1 MRSTD
6 YIKIEEFQKE
16 IDELEQGYDSILNY
30 LYDLNNT
37 CVVEKERQD
46 FAYFEVEELAYE
58 DEELGIEEVV
68 YALYT
73 TGIPFSVIFKST
85 KGELGIIFGTYYE
98 YAEALYNILNG
109 SFWVNSLQMETT
121 VNEQHELL
129 GKKEVFDK
137 VYKFSGIIRGGIQ
150 KKDKEKNF
158 DTVIDSLMSGI
169 RGEDFSIVIVAK
181 PMIRQDIIT
190 LLNDWSELKNRGD
203 VIKSRQVS
211 LHDDLHTVSYTETSH
226 KVMNYIDIIDKY
238 CSLYNDA
245 MGTGLWECSI
255 KYFANSRVILKAV
268 SGILISKL
276 YSTEVAEAI
285 QCIELNNLEYSDDLF
300 SSRVNV
306 SVDNGLPMQF
316 PVHSTFLTSD
326 ELSVVIE
333 LPRYDVVG
341 IPVRDNVKFDLAQK
355 IKGDIVIGDILQSRR
370 KTNKKY
376 ELDSDELN
384 RHALV
389 VGLTGGGKTNTI
401 KNILYEVSKKRNIP
415 FLVVEPAKREYW
427 ELYKLGFDKL
437 IIYSM
442 TKDNM
447 IYINPFQRV
456 GKIPVQM
463 HIDYLFAAFKAS
475 FIMYP
480 PMPYVLERAI
490 YSVYEDCGWD
500 IVNNNNELGEV
511 YPTIEQLY
519 YKIPFI
525 VEDMGYDSR
534 EQKNIIGA
542 LQARINS
549 LRLGIKGQCLNV
561 SKSTNIEELL
571 NTNSVIEL
579 EGIAD
584 EETKAF
590 IMSLLMV
597 QLMEYRI
604 DKPDS
609 QKKLNHLFLMEE
621 AHRLLKNIAAGS
633 GESADPRGN
642 AVEMFCNMLAELRSK
657 GQGFIIADQIPSKLA
672 PDIVKNTNLKILHR
686 IVAEEDRLLM
696 GNSMHMNESQ
706 INFIS
711 NLLQGQ
717 GAIYSEND
725 NEPKMVLSTYVD
737 KYVYDERKTISHE
750 EILKL
755 CKPNNCAKVNENER
769 SHFCAMCPIDCDGKL
784 CKELY
789 EYLDDVEFA
798 RYISQLKKGFDEDVL
813 ILIISEC
820 LVKIRGEYSGNVPVW
835 TFSFCISNEIAC
847 LLGYS
852 NELVAKM
859 IQIIKR
865 VVSCMEGT
873 PHIWKGESDG
883 ID

>member
-16 IDELEQGYDSILNY
+16 IDELERGYDSVLNH
-30 LYDLNNT
+30 LYDLNKT
-37 CVVEKERQD
+37 CCVEKERQD

-73 TGIPFSVIFKST
+73 TGIPFSLVFKST
-85 KGELGIIFGTYYE
+85 NGELGIFFGTYYE

-121 VNEQHELL
+121 VNEQHELF

-137 VYKFSGIIRGGIQ
+137 IYKFSGIIRGGIQ
-150 KKDKEKNF
+150 KKDKEKKI

-169 RGEDFSIVIVAK
+169 RGEDFSIVIAAK

-255 KYFANSRVILKAV
+255 KYFANSRIILKAV

-300 SSRVNV
+300 ISRVNV

-316 PVHSTFLTSD
+316 PIYSTFLTSD

-355 IKGDIVIGDILQSRR
+355 TRGDIIIGDILQSRR

-376 ELDSDELN
+376 ELDADELN

-401 KNILYEVSKKRNIP
+401 KNILYEISKKRNIP
-415 FLVVEPAKREYW
+415 FLVVEPAKKEYW

-437 IIYSM
+437 NIYSM
-442 TKDNM
+442 TQDNM

-456 GKIPVQM
+456 GKTPVQM

-490 YSVYEDCGWD
+490 YNVYEDCGWD
-500 IVNNNNELGEV
+500 IANNNNELGEV

-519 YKIPFI
+519 YKIPFV
-525 VEDMGYDSR
+525 VEEMGYDSR

-561 SKSTNIEELL
+561 SKSTNVEEIL

-737 KYVYDERKTISHE
+737 KYIYDERKAISHE

-755 CKPNNCAKVNENER
+755 CKPNNCVKVNEKEK
-769 SHFCAMCPIDCDGKL
+769 SHFCAMCPIDCEGKKS
-784 CKELY
+784 KELY

-852 NELVAKM
+852 NALVAKM

-873 PHIWKGESDG
+873 PKIWKGENDG